1 MYTAC
6 TLRGRRALSPRAPK
20 RSDLGIVRFHSFL
33 SSHLVTEV
41 TIYALHPTYHS
52 FTRCSAGCS
61 GLGVGLNGY
70 PP

>member
-1 MYTAC
+1 
-6 TLRGRRALSPRAPK
+6 
-20 RSDLGIVRFHSFL
+20 
-33 SSHLVTEV
+33 VTEV